1 MRTANRIA
9 DQAESAGEQTFDLP
23 WIDNDDETRAFISF
37 WFGKEQAH
45 FLRVL
50 AYMVNHSRDGLRNA
64 LRLVISKIIITK
76 EPRASL
82 ARDTSHSRPHR
93 VTMTSDYDVI
103 QGFRR
108 AASQMARQIEQKGLE
123 GSATVRRRD
132 ARILPGQLNNQVD
145 IVVTSPPY
153 GNAID
158 YLRGHRLSLVWF
170 GYTISQLK
178 IIKNRGIG
186 KESGLGIKQTPA
198 LEELARQ
205 MGPIDTLEPAT
216 RLRLFLFTKDMQ
228 KLLRQ
233 IQRVLKPQGKA
244 VLVIGNSTV
253 KGTYLDNA
261 RLIEATAKEVGLRE
275 ISRYKREIPANHRYL
290 PPPKP
295 QGDRK
300 LAKRMREEV
309 VLTFEKVS

>member
-1 MRTANRIA
+1 M
-9 DQAESAGEQTFDLP
+9 
-23 WIDNDDETRAFISF
+23 
-37 WFGKEQAH
+37 
-45 FLRVL
+45 
-50 AYMVNHSRDGLRNA
+50 
-64 LRLVISKIIITK
+64 
-76 EPRASL
+76 
-82 ARDTSHSRPHR
+82 
-93 VTMTSDYDVI
+93 
-103 QGFRR
+103 
-108 AASQMARQIEQKGLE
+108 
-123 GSATVRRRD
+123 
-132 ARILPGQLNNQVD
+132 NNQVD
-145 IVVTSPPY
+145 IVCHFSALWQCY
-153 GNAID
+153 
-158 YLRGHRLSLVWF
+158 RLSSRTQTIAGLVRIYHF
-170 GYTISQLK
+170 TNLRC
-178 IIKNRGIG
+178 IKNRGIG

-205 MGPIDTLEPAT
+205 MGPINTLEPAT

-233 IQRVLKPQGKA
+233 IQRVLKTQGKA

-295 QGDRK
+295 QGDQK

-309 VLTFEKVS
+309 VLTFVKVS